1 MTYAEAVTL
10 RSALEAPLLSG
21 AGMTSVQ
28 IGDRSITY
36 QTAGQAQKALAEVN
50 RSILAYERRQANLNP
65 SISRPSWN

>member
-1 MTYAEAVTL
+1 MTYAEAITL
-10 RSALEAPLLSG
+10 RGALEDALLSG

-50 RSILAYERRQANLNP
+50 RSIVAYERRASNLNP
-65 SISRPSWN
+65 SVVRPTWR